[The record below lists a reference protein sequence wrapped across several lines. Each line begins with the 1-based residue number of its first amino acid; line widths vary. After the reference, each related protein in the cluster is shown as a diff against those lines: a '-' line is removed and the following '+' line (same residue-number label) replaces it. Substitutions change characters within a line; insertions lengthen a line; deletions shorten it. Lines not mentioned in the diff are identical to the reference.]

1 MTSGPNSKPS
11 IIIGGGISGLS
22 AAYYL
27 AKRNIPSIL
36 IDSAPTLG
44 GVIQTRT
51 VAGCLLEGG
60 PDSFLAAKPEAME
73 LITELGLAQDVIGSN
88 DHQRSTWILK
98 NGRMIPLPE
107 GLMMMVPTRIL
118 PTATSPLLS
127 WSTKFRMGLELLRKP
142 VPNAP
147 DRSVGAFVEDH
158 YGREAVDYLA
168 EPLLSGVYGGD
179 PYQLSIQSVMPR
191 FAEMEAKF
199 GSLTKGTLAG
209 LAKSPKREGTTL
221 FKTLKHGLGS
231 LTDAIEKSIASH
243 CQTIHAKAISVTR
256 EANEYVVQLEGHNL
270 STPHLIIATP
280 AWATAQLLNTLDP
293 ALAKLLNG
301 IGYSSSMTV
310 GVIYDRA
317 DVPQR
322 FKSFGF
328 LVPKKE
334 HRNLVAC
341 TFVDQKF
348 NHRVPENR
356 LLLRCFLGGAGNEAV
371 LNWDENDIR
380 RAVLDDI
387 GALLSLNAQPI
398 AFEISRWPRSM
409 AQYHVG
415 HSKVLQEIQDRLK
428 AYPLLC
434 LAGNGY
440 DGIGIPDCIR
450 SGKNSAERFQSSSY
464 FRQLINSN

>member
-1 MTSGPNSKPS
+1 VSSDPNNLPS

-27 AKRNIPSIL
+27 AKRNLPSIL
-36 IDSAPTLG
+36 IESAPQLG
-44 GVIQTRT
+44 GVIQTQS
-51 VAGCLLEGG
+51 VADCLLEGG
-60 PDSFLAAKPEAME
+60 PDSFLAAKPEALT
-73 LITELGLAQDVIGSN
+73 LIGELGLAGDVIGSN

-98 NGRMIPLPE
+98 NGRMLPLPD
-107 GLMMMVPTRIL
+107 GLMMMVPTRIW
-118 PTATSPLLS
+118 PTAKSPLLS
-127 WSTKFRMGLELLRKP
+127 WGTKIRMGLELLHRP
-142 VPNAP
+142 VANAP
-147 DRSVGAFVEDH
+147 DRSVGEFVEDH

-179 PYQLSIQSVMPR
+179 PYQLSIQSVLPR
-191 FAEMEAKF
+191 FADMEAKY

-209 LAKSPKREGTTL
+209 LAKAPKNSGSTL

-231 LTDAIEKSIASH
+231 MVAAMEKSIAGH
-243 CQTIHAKAISVTR
+243 CRVLHTQAQSITR
-256 EANEYVVQLEGHNL
+256 EGEDYLVQLPNEVL
-270 STPHLIIATP
+270 RTRHLIVATP
-280 AWATAQLLNTLDP
+280 AWAAGKLLESLDP
-293 ALAKLLNG
+293 GIAKLLGG

-317 DVPQR
+317 QVKQR
-322 FKSFGF
+322 FDSFGF

-334 HRNLVAC
+334 RRHLVAC

-371 LNWDENDIR
+371 LGWAEPELK

-387 GALLSLNAQPI
+387 RTLLGLDVEPV
-398 AFEISRWPRSM
+398 AFQVSRWPRSM
-409 AQYHVG
+409 AQYQVG
-415 HSKVLQEIQDRLK
+415 HKKSIQELKDRLK
-428 AYPLLC
+428 GYPLLF

-440 DGIGIPDCIR
+440 HGIGIPDCIR
-450 SGKNSAERFQSSSY
+450 TGKEAADGFQ
-464 FRQLINSN
+464 N

>member
-1 MTSGPNSKPS
+1 MSSGPNHTPS

-22 AAYYL
+22 AAHYL
-27 AKRNIPSIL
+27 AKRNLPSIL
-36 IDSAPTLG
+36 IEQAPKLG

-60 PDSFLAAKPEAME
+60 PDSFLSAKPEAME

-88 DHQRSTWILK
+88 DHQRETWILK

-118 PTATSPLLS
+118 PTAASPLLS
-127 WSTKFRMGLELLRKP
+127 WSTKIRMGLELLRKP

-147 DRSVGAFVEDH
+147 DRSVGDFVEEH

-179 PYQLSIQSVMPR
+179 PYQLSVQSVLPR
-191 FAEMEAKF
+191 FAEMEAKY

-209 LAKSPKREGTTL
+209 IAKAPKREGASL
-221 FKTLKHGLGS
+221 FKTLKNGLGT
-231 LTDAIEKSIASH
+231 LITALEKSIASH
-243 CQTIHAKAISVTR
+243 CQTIHATAISVTR
-256 EANEYVVQLEGHNL
+256 QEGEYAVKLEGQTL
-270 STPHLIIATP
+270 TTPHLIIATP

-293 ALAKLLNG
+293 PLAQLLNG

-317 DVPQR
+317 DVARQ
-322 FKSFGF
+322 FNSFGF

-334 HRNLVAC
+334 RRHLVAC

-348 NHRVPENR
+348 NHRVPTNR
-356 LLLRCFLGGAGNEAV
+356 LLLRCFLGGAGNDAV
-371 LNWDENDIR
+371 LNWDESDIK
-380 RAVLDDI
+380 RAVLEDI
-387 GALLSLNAQPI
+387 DSLLALKAKPI
-398 AFEISRWPRSM
+398 AFEVSRWPRSM

-415 HSKVLQEIQDRLK
+415 HNKILLEMQDRLK
-428 AYPLLC
+428 QHPLLF

-440 DGIGIPDCIR
+440 AGIGIPDCIR
-450 SGKNSAERFQSSSY
+450 SGKNSAEIFQS
-464 FRQLINSN
+464 

>member
-1 MTSGPNSKPS
+1 VSSDPNNLPS

-27 AKRNIPSIL
+27 AKRNLPSIL
-36 IDSAPTLG
+36 IESAPQLG
-44 GVIQTRT
+44 GVIQTQK
-51 VAGCLLEGG
+51 VADCLLEGG
-60 PDSFLAAKPEAME
+60 PDSFLAAKPEAMS
-73 LITELGLAQDVIGSN
+73 LIRELGLAGDVIGSN

-98 NGRMIPLPE
+98 KGRMIPLPD
-107 GLMMMVPTRIL
+107 GLMMMVPTRIW
-118 PTATSPLLS
+118 PTTKSPLLS
-127 WSTKFRMGLELLRKP
+127 WGTKIRMGLELFRQP
-142 VPNAP
+142 VANAS
-147 DRSVGAFVEDH
+147 DRSVGEFVEDH

-191 FAEMEAKF
+191 FAEMEAKY

-209 LAKSPKREGTTL
+209 LAKAPKNTGSTL

-231 LTDAIEKSIASH
+231 LVAAMEKSIAGH
-243 CQTIHAKAISVTR
+243 CRILHTSAQSITR
-256 EANEYVVQLEGHNL
+256 EGQDYLVQIPNQVLR
-270 STPHLIIATP
+270 TRHLIVATP
-280 AWATAQLLNTLDP
+280 SWAAGQILESLDP
-293 ALAKLLNG
+293 GIAKLLGG

-317 DVPQR
+317 QVKQR
-322 FKSFGF
+322 FDSFGF

-334 HRNLVAC
+334 RRHLVAC

-371 LNWDENDIR
+371 LGWAEPDLK

-387 GALLSLNAQPI
+387 RTLLGLDVPPI
-398 AFEISRWPRSM
+398 AFQVSRWPKSM
-409 AQYHVG
+409 AQYQVG
-415 HSKVLQEIQDRLK
+415 HKKLIQELQDRLK
-428 AYPLLC
+428 SYPLLF

-440 DGIGIPDCIR
+440 HGIGIPDCIR
-450 SGKNSAERFQSSSY
+450 TGKEAAEGFQ
-464 FRQLINSN
+464 N